1 MPPPPSAA
9 VAAVRAL
16 DDRVL
21 RARKVSP
28 AIVIALGIGA
38 ILIVGVFFLF
48 FPRQGGLVVAVAG
61 PGKKQVD
68 AVQVFVD
75 GRKQCDTSPCV
86 VRDLSTG
93 QAHIVKIK
101 APGYANPAD
110 QPVNIKAGE
119 DVVVNIDLSPA
130 SGASGLKVTSV
141 GSGQKLWLD
150 SNEIGLLP
158 QEIKDI
164 TPGEHSIKVGGND
177 RYETY
182 EEKVN
187 VSADDQKVVGPL
199 KLKVLRGLAIIEP
212 GANADGAKV
221 ILVSGSEKRALT
233 KLPTR
238 IDIVTEKEWKLVASK
253 KGFDNYQVPLSFDSG
268 VAERTFKIDLFR
280 PGQSPSGGGSGS
292 GSANSVEDVTTP
304 EVAPK
309 VATASGATS
318 RATGGSSRRPGFLAG
333 MSDSSR
339 GTTSNST
346 PTKSASASSSKAAS
360 TAGQGTLNVNS
371 IPVSNVI
378 VDGRPMG
385 STPKM
390 GLSVTAG
397 THTVVFVHPEHGR
410 KVVTVTVVAGQTATA
425 ATRFP

>member
-1 MPPPPSAA
+1 M
-9 VAAVRAL
+9 
-16 DDRVL
+16 L
-21 RARKVSP
+21 RPRKMSP
-28 AIVIALGIGA
+28 AVMFALGVGA
-38 ILIVGVFFLF
+38 LVIVGICFFLF

-68 AVQVFVD
+68 SVQVFVD
-75 GRKQCDTSPCV
+75 GSKRCDTSPCV

-93 QAHIVKIK
+93 NAHIVKIK

-110 QPVNIKAGE
+110 QPVSIKSGE
-119 DVVVNIDLSPA
+119 DIVVNIDLSPA
-130 SGASGLKVTSV
+130 SSAGGLKVTSE
-141 GSGQKLWLD
+141 GSGQKLWVD
-150 SNEIGLLP
+150 GKEIGLLP
-158 QEIKDI
+158 QEVKDI
-164 TPGEHSIKVGGND
+164 SPGEHSIKVGGND

-182 EEKVN
+182 EEKVT
-187 VSADDQKVVGPL
+187 VPTEDQKLVGPL

-238 IDIVTEKEWKLVASK
+238 IDIVTEKEWKLVASR
-253 KGFDNYQVPLSFDSG
+253 KGYVDYQAPLKFDAG
-268 VAERTFKIDLFR
+268 VAERTFKIDLYK
-280 PGQSPSGGGSGS
+280 PGQAPGSDGSSSGT
-292 GSANSVEDVTTP
+292 SVEDLTTP
-304 EVAPK
+304 EVAAPR
-309 VATASGATS
+309 VAAVAATP
-318 RATGGSSRRPGFLAG
+318 RSSSKKPGFLAG
-333 MSDSSR
+333 MGDSTP
-339 GTTSNST
+339 GTTST
-346 PTKSASASSSKAAS
+346 PTKTAS
-360 TAGQGTLNVNS
+360 TPTKTAPAAGQGTLNVNS

-390 GLSVTAG
+390 GLSVPAG

-410 KVVTVTVVAGQTATA
+410 KVVTVTVAAGQSQTA

>member
-1 MPPPPSAA
+1 MFALA
-9 VAAVRAL
+9 VGGLV
-16 DDRVL
+16 
-21 RARKVSP
+21 
-28 AIVIALGIGA
+28 
-38 ILIVGVFFLF
+38 IVGICFFLF

-68 AVQVFVD
+68 SVQVFVD
-75 GRKQCDTSPCV
+75 GVKKCDTSPCV

-93 QAHIVKIK
+93 NAHIVKIK

-110 QPVNIKAGE
+110 QPVSIKSGE
-119 DVVVNIDLSPA
+119 DIVVNIDLSPA
-130 SGASGLKVTSV
+130 SGGAGLKVESE
-141 GSGQKLWLD
+141 GSGQKLWVD
-150 SNEIGLLP
+150 GKEIGVLP

-164 TPGEHSIKVGGND
+164 SPGEHSIKVGGND

-182 EEKVN
+182 EEKVT
-187 VSADDQKVVGPL
+187 VPTDAQKLVGPL

-212 GANADGAKV
+212 GTNAEGAKV

-253 KGFDNYQVPLSFDSG
+253 KGYVDYQAPLKFDAG
-268 VAERTFKIDLFR
+268 MAERTFKIDLYK
-280 PGQSPSGGGSGS
+280 PGQSPGSEGSSSGT
-292 GSANSVEDVTTP
+292 SVEDLTT
-304 EVAPK
+304 EVAAPR
-309 VATASGATS
+309 VASAAAVAAAPRSTKKA
-318 RATGGSSRRPGFLAG
+318 GFLAG
-333 MSDSSR
+333 MGD
-339 GTTSNST
+339 TTPAAPTKTAAT
-346 PTKSASASSSKAAS
+346 PTKTAPA
-360 TAGQGTLNVNS
+360 AGQGTLNVNS

-390 GLSVTAG
+390 GLAVSAG

-410 KVVTVTVVAGQTATA
+410 KVVTVTVAAGQAATA